1 MGYGVGLFILTH
13 LRLAP
18 YEQTYHQREL
28 IFQYGVDGYLQE
40 EKKTFQCKYQL
51 FIILGVVSIA
61 FIPLFV
67 FPAIFTPQFEGFGLG
82 FTISIISIGIF
93 LIIYAYTYH
102 ASFVIL
108 YQEDDYK
115 EYQEDNKSYNMI
127 AVIYWPVVT
136 ALYLGIIFF
145 NSWRDSWFV
154 WSLAG
159 CLYFPI
165 VIISERITKK

>member
-1 MGYGVGLFILTH
+1 M
-13 LRLAP
+13 
-18 YEQTYHQREL
+18 
-28 IFQYGVDGYLQE
+28 DGYLQK

-51 FIILGVVSIA
+51 FIILEVVLILFA

-67 FPAIFTPQFEGFGLG
+67 FLAIFTPQFEGFGLS

-102 ASFVIL
+102 ANFAIL

-136 ALYLGIIFF
+136 ALYLGIIFLILGMILGLF
-145 NSWRDSWFV
+145 GHLQAVYIFQLLS
-154 WSLAG
+154 
-159 CLYFPI
+159 
-165 VIISERITKK
+165 